1 MENEEKLL
9 FAEEGA
15 VYHLNGEPEGGYI
28 LKMKPF
34 NIDQAVYIP
43 DDFVYFGKLPRE
55 INEQIYYYCFLD
67 SLQDRN
73 FEAAYYYATHISS
86 YLARKIY
93 RLWFENPALDLD
105 FDSALDLKV
114 IYAEI
119 RANITFASLIFD
131 IYSEKE
137 EGYNVF
143 PMKLEFTSRFKRRTR
158 PFALSR
164 IPDPCSFIDNH
175 ISFDI
180 AEIQEPVEYAG
191 PANSTHNT
199 FVQLV
204 TQLEPMDMSDDEEF
218 ATEMFDPPIF
228 QNVHYL
234 EFRKGP
240 SHGDYCL
247 VDGKSIAAGIIQVN
261 QRIHPCVFI
270 ELFDCTD
277 DTWVNV
283 DNYHMMQ
290 KSAMWKQLQQI
301 LQFCLDPKLGLFF
314 RVAPTNTFV
323 ALQ

>member
-1 MENEEKLL
+1 MEKEKLL
-9 FAEEGA
+9 FAEEQA

-34 NIDQAVYIP
+34 NIDQAIYIP
-43 DDFVYFGKLPRE
+43 EDFVYFGKLPRE
-55 INEQIYYYCFLD
+55 INETIYYYCFLEA
-67 SLQDRN
+67 LKDRN
-73 FEAAYYYATHISS
+73 FEAAYFYATHVSS

-93 RLWFENPALDLD
+93 RLWFENPKLDLN
-105 FDSALDLKV
+105 FDSPFDLRIV
-114 IYAEI
+114 YAEI

-143 PMKLEFTSRFKRRTR
+143 PMKLEFTSRFKKRTR
-158 PFALSR
+158 PYALSR

-180 AEIQEPVEYAG
+180 AEIQEPMEYAT
-191 PANSTHNT
+191 ANSDHATQL
-199 FVQLV
+199 VQLV
-204 TQLEPMDMSDDEEF
+204 TQLEPMDMSDDEDFSVEIM
-218 ATEMFDPPIF
+218 EQPVF
-228 QNVHYL
+228 QNIHFL

-247 VDGKSIAAGIIQVN
+247 VDGTSIAAGIIEVN

-270 ELFDCTD
+270 ELFDCSD

-283 DNYHMMQ
+283 DNYPQMQ
-290 KSAMWKQLQQI
+290 NSEMWKKFEKF
-301 LQFCLDPKLGLFF
+301 LQFTLDPKLGLFF
-314 RVAPTNTFV
+314 RVAPTNTFI